1 MKLVNSN
8 SFYTASGPIE
18 SLWPLLCWINSL
30 WPSNTI
36 WRHKSGSKLAHVIVC
51 CLTAPSHY
59 LNQCWLIISK
69 VQLHSSG
76 CNFTRDVSAITEIG
90 LKNTYLNFCSNLPGA
105 NELISEN
112 IACVCISKHL
122 SSLRWHRYAINIFP
136 EISRDFYCLFQCRDC
151 YYKVTTVYNL
161 RVFIMWILHTGK
173 WYAYVRDTMQHTET
187 DDRTMCRI

>member
-36 WRHKSGSKLAHVIVC
+36 WRHKSGSKLAHVIAC

-59 LNQCWLIISK
+59 LKQCWLIISK

-76 CNFTRDVSAITEIG
+76 CNFTRDVSAISHWNW
-90 LKNTYLNFCSNLPGA
+90 L
-105 NELISEN
+105 EN
-112 IACVCISKHL
+112 HL
-122 SSLRWHRYAINIFP
+122 SKFLFKSPWGQWVNFRKHSMCLHFKASFIFEMTQVCYQYFP
-136 EISRDFYCLFQCRDC
+136 RDFYCLFQCRDC